1 MATLYLGLGSN
12 LGDRQRL
19 LRQAVKNIERRIGS
33 LISLSAFHETAPWG
47 FSSPHPFLNAVV
59 CVNTPLR
66 PQDVLFITQDIE
78 RELGRTRKSTG
89 TTYADRPIDIDLLFY
104 DDMVLDTVYT
114 GRDGATIRLTLP
126 HPLMHKRRFVMEPLA
141 EIAPDRIHPTLGKTC
156 LELYRALE
164 QEEAAQP

>member
-66 PQDVLFITQDIE
+66 PQEVLFITQDIE

-89 TTYADRPIDIDLLFY
+89 TTYR
-104 DDMVLDTVYT
+104 
-114 GRDGATIRLTLP
+114 
-126 HPLMHKRRFVMEPLA
+126 
-141 EIAPDRIHPTLGKTC
+141 GKTP
-156 LELYRALE
+156 YAPPP
-164 QEEAAQP
+164 ADAQTTVRHGTAGRNRTGPDSSHIGKNLP